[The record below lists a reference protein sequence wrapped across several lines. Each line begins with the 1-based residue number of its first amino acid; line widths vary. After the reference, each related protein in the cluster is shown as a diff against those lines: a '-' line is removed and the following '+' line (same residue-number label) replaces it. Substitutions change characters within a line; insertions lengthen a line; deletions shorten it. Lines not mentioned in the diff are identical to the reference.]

1 MQVAHFRIEMG
12 ESGFSMPCVTL
23 RDRRAGGQP
32 MVRFIY
38 QRHLETVL
46 YGRVEGSS
54 GPIWKLLNSSGMGAT
69 AFAVNKQAVSSSM
82 LTQSEFTDL
91 MRIFKDALPADVVDP
106 CSLGRIRNC
115 TLLPL
120 ATAAAIARSFGRS
133 AASMAWLRAFS
144 QPVPEAWAL
153 REEAEANAANL
164 QLDLVLEEQ
173 LEEQGDFEA
182 EDLSFAE
189 ELTQMSSFKAVRRA
203 ASCVRSLCVCLPERS
218 PDREVAP
225 RRTATTRR
233 ACRRTS

>member
-1 MQVAHFRIEMG
+1 
-12 ESGFSMPCVTL
+12 
-23 RDRRAGGQP
+23 
-32 MVRFIY
+32 
-38 QRHLETVL
+38 
-46 YGRVEGSS
+46 
-54 GPIWKLLNSSGMGAT
+54 
-69 AFAVNKQAVSSSM
+69 
-82 LTQSEFTDL
+82 
-91 MRIFKDALPADVVDP
+91 
-106 CSLGRIRNC
+106 
-115 TLLPL
+115 
-120 ATAAAIARSFGRS
+120 
-133 AASMAWLRAFS
+133 MAWLRAFS

-203 ASCVRSLCVCLPERS
+203 ASRVRSLCVCPYPRGRRIE
-218 PDREVAP
+218 AP